1 MAQYPCSTDNA
12 PYKGAQQTIYVALVR
27 GSESSRYKLRLCPSH
42 FASAQDHLAEFKVDP
57 TSGTPAW
64 FGTGA
69 KCITCFKPMDEY
81 GWQVF
86 LTVYP
91 ANQERED
98 YWGCLHDQHE
108 VPFYLYLHPDSL
120 EPLRRGPLAGFVQ
133 QPLPQ
138 VPVSPQAGSQRPK
151 VKP

>member
-1 MAQYPCSTDNA
+1 MAQYPCSNDNA
-12 PYKGAQQTIYVALVR
+12 AYRGAQQTIYVALVR

-42 FASAQDHLAEFKVDP
+42 FTSAQDHLAEFKVDP

-69 KCITCFKPMDEY
+69 KCITCLEPLDEY

-98 YWGCLHDQHE
+98 YWSGLHDHHE

-120 EPLRRGPLAGFVQ
+120 EPLRRGPLAGTGLLTQ
-133 QPLPQ
+133 PQ
-138 VPVSPQAGSQRPK
+138 VPIQTSMPSQGPK
-151 VKP
+151 RKP